1 MRFFRNNH
9 TLRYRTI
16 SGGTSDNIRKY
27 LKRDDDRMIVFAQ
40 SPGIAKKCVTSYNN
54 SD

>member
-1 MRFFRNNH
+1 MRFLEIIIRCDIG
-9 TLRYRTI
+9 RYP
-16 SGGTSDNIRKY
+16 GGTSDNIRKY

>member
-9 TLRYRTI
+9 TYDIGQYPGR
-16 SGGTSDNIRKY
+16 TSDNIRKY
-27 LKRDDDRMIVFAQ
+27 LERDDDRMIVFAQ